1 MRPPMIHIPFVS
13 NAEPPDPSAA
23 LVLVIKFGHYEMKA
37 TRILADENRVFSS
50 NFKGSEKINI

>member
-1 MRPPMIHIPFVS
+1 MIHIPFVS

-37 TRILADENRVFSS
+37 TRIPADENRVFSS